1 MVMEFLKNLAQNASL
16 TQKVRVFMILLEL
29 CYQNYTDNYSQLIF
43 LGETMEFLKDLIS
56 LNLLIPD

>member
-1 MVMEFLKNLAQNASL
+1 MVMEFLKNLALNASL